1 MPPKEETAVKRKQE
15 IHQAALT
22 CFLRKGYHRATMDDI
37 VAESGLSK
45 GTLYWYFKS
54 KKELFL
60 SLFQEFM
67 GETGRAWEEIADA
80 PTLTATAKLQATVQL
95 VRGELAEMGPYF
107 GIMVEAWALTRQ
119 DEDVEALMQGIYD
132 PYLVIMSRILEEGVA
147 ADEFQVADVEA
158 AALIVITLFDSI
170 MLASSLGM
178 TTVDQ
183 KRMMDAAE
191 SLVLRGL
198 GVNGSHDSS

>member
-15 IHQAALT
+15 IYQAALT

-60 SLFQEFM
+60 SLFQQFI
-67 GETGRAWEEIADA
+67 GELGQEWDAIAADPA
-80 PTLTATAKLQATVQL
+80 LTATAKLQATVQL
-95 VRGELAEMGPYF
+95 VRRELAEMGPYF

-119 DEDVEALMQGIYD
+119 DEDVGALMRGVYD
-132 PYLVIMSRILEEGVA
+132 PYMAIMSRIVADGVA
-147 ADEFQVADVEA
+147 AGEFQVADVEA
-158 AALIVITLFDSI
+158 SALIVITLFDSI
-170 MLASSLGM
+170 MLATSLNM
-178 TTVDQ
+178 TAVDQ
-183 KRMMDAAE
+183 SRMMDAAE
-191 SLVLRGL
+191 TLVLRGL
-198 GVNGSHDSS
+198 GVSGSHDSQ